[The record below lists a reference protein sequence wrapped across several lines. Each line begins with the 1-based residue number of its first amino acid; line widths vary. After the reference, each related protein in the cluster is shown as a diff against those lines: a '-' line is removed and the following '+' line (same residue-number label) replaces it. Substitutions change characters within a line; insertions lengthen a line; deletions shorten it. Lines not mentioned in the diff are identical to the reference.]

1 MKIKTINWCFC
12 VYDEKR
18 EKYKTIL
25 TEIEDIKLNALP
37 VYDNRCIKTKIKTY
51 RDKVYTNFCGLN
63 VPEDDK
69 NMNLK

>member
-12 VYDEKR
+12 IYDEKR

>member
-12 VYDEKR
+12 IYDEKR

-25 TEIEDIKLNALP
+25 TETEDIELNALP